1 MSRKTLCNSY
11 DNDNDNDKERGDC
24 EISVES
30 KISSDFDDYQVPSD
44 VSNLALDLVFI

>member
-30 KISSDFDDYQVPSD
+30 KISSDV
-44 VSNLALDLVFI
+44 